1 MRMLRN
7 IEFLTFEDEVWYRVG
22 DELKKLTE
30 GDPIIRDLI
39 DHIEKVYPGAFA
51 ALHGLYKRSSPN
63 IPYYRFLIVRRFC
76 KCNFGCPNPR
86 TPDIDADGGI
96 HIEDIHC
103 PLRGE
108 CPHENVI
115 CYPQIN
121 SKISDAEMRVI
132 SLLYQGVP
140 RREIAEELHL
150 SELTIDNHIR
160 NARVRIWARNESSL
174 IAYASKHN
182 LLNIK

>member
-1 MRMLRN
+1 MD
-7 IEFLTFEDEVWYRVG
+7 IEFLTFEDEVWYRVC
-22 DELKKLTE
+22 DEQRKLVE
-30 GDPIIRDLI
+30 GDPIIKDLT

-51 ALHGLYKRSSPN
+51 ALNGIYKRSSPN

-76 KCNFGCPNPR
+76 KCNFGCPDPH
-86 TPDIDADGGI
+86 TPDIDTDGGF
-96 HIEDIHC
+96 HTEDIHC

-108 CPHENVI
+108 CQHENII
-115 CYPQIN
+115 CRPQIN

-132 SLLYQGVP
+132 TLLYQGVP

-160 NARVRIWARNESSL
+160 NARMRIGARSEACL

-182 LLNIK
+182 LFNIK